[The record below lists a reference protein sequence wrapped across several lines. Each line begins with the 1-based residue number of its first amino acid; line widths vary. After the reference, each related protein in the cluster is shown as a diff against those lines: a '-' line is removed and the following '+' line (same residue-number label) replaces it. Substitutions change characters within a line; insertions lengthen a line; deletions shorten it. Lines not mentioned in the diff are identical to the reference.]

1 MFFAA
6 LPLSALS
13 HKVSQCH
20 KLNASLSFKKE
31 TLKQRQQ
38 QQQQQSCCGA
48 KEIVW
53 LPQPLLLPLPLPLP
67 QPLLILLLLPLLLR
81 LPLLLLFLA
90 FAAVA
95 MLIKYYVP
103 VKEQFTAEQS

>member
-38 QQQQQSCCGA
+38 QQRCCGA

-67 QPLLILLLLPLLLR
+67 LPLLLLMLLPLLLR